1 MRKRNIVLN
10 TVANL
15 TPTTSNNDVPDTA
28 ETGKMITTP
37 ATSKEMQDAIEALL
51 MLGNVPAQ
59 PAPNPDDNGILMP
72 IGINT
77 EAAET
82 PVPGNEAVPNNPDKA
97 ETPEVGTV
105 LGVAI
110 KLDNVDV
117 PENLDTI
124 DDPVKTQEE
133 DSNGNDKSAKR
144 KTFVTREYGLK
155 WRIKPQRKFKCGV
168 CAVELDTV

>member
-1 MRKRNIVLN
+1 MHKRNIVLN

-15 TPTTSNNDVPDTA
+15 TPITSNNDVPDTA
-28 ETGKMITTP
+28 KTGKMITTP
-37 ATSKEMQDAIEALL
+37 ASKETQDAIEALL
-51 MLGNVPAQ
+51 LLGNVPAQ
-59 PAPNPDDNGILMP
+59 PAPDGDDNGILMP

-77 EAAET
+77 EE
-82 PVPGNEAVPNNPDKA
+82 VPNNPDKA

-105 LGVAI
+105 LSVAI

-117 PENLDTI
+117 PKNVDTV

-144 KTFVTREYGLK
+144 KTFVTREYCVK
-155 WRIKPQRKFKCGV
+155 WRIKPQCKFKCGV
-168 CAVELDTV
+168 CTVELDTV